1 MGTSMPSLANP
12 STMAGSA
19 AAAASL
25 LTVTLTSS
33 DPAEARAATCW
44 MVLFTSAVSVL
55 VMDCTTTG
63 ADEPTRTLPILTVT
77 DFLRSSSAINPSV
90 LVYNPS
96 DLNVS
101 NELNRDVEGR
111 TRPAGR
117 PGLQV
122 PDSSE

>member
-1 MGTSMPSLANP
+1 MGTSMPSLASP

-25 LTVTLTSS
+25 FTVTLTSS
-33 DPAEARAATCW
+33 DPAVARAATCW

-55 VMDCTTTG
+55 VMDSTTPG
-63 ADEPTRTLPILTVT
+63 AEEPTRTLPILTVT

-96 DLNVS
+96 DLHVS
-101 NELNRDVEGR
+101 NGLNRDVEGGASR
-111 TRPAGR
+111 LGR
-117 PGLQV
+117 PGLQ
-122 PDSSE
+122 S